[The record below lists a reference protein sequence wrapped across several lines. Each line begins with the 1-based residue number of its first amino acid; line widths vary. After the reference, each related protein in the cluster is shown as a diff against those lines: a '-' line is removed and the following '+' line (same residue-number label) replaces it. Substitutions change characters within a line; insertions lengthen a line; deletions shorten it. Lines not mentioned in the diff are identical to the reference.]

1 MLFRSQLLG
10 LTREITDDSTG
21 KVRKVS
27 LQEKSVQKILQGI
40 QSSLEVP
47 FERVLY
53 AIGIRYV
60 GETVAKKLAKHF
72 GSMDN
77 IMKASREQLMEA
89 EEIGEKIADSMLRFF
104 EVQENKQLI
113 GALTKAGLQMEL
125 TGGKNEPMSS
135 KLAGMT
141 FVVSGV
147 FEHYG
152 RDEIKAVIEQ
162 NGGKVSGSV
171 SAKTTFLLAGE
182 EAGPSKLEKAE
193 KLKVKMLSEKDFI
206 KMIAD

>member
-1 MLFRSQLLG
+1 
-10 LTREITDDSTG
+10 
-21 KVRKVS
+21 
-27 LQEKSVQKILQGI
+27 
-40 QSSLEVP
+40 
-47 FERVLY
+47 
-53 AIGIRYV
+53 
-60 GETVAKKLAKHF
+60 
-72 GSMDN
+72 
-77 IMKASREQLMEA
+77 
-89 EEIGEKIADSMLRFF
+89 
-104 EVQENKQLI
+104 
-113 GALTKAGLQMEL
+113 MEL

-147 FEHYG
+147 FEYYG